1 MKRKTN
7 LFYTTGPDSKFLTFS
22 NYTEAL
28 TGNFLST
35 DTKLFPDKFLCLRI
49 EGLNDKGDNNINIS
63 KKLFIK
69 YLVDYYENKLAS
81 LRDFCVSEN
90 NSSNIAEK
98 KMLPLAYLLEAIV
111 QVCQYSSD
119 THNWKFNPEYIE
131 SFNTKNFTDNE
142 RLGNIITYVGDIT
155 EQDFNG
161 TYTDTICSINANEY
175 NIGTIISNKT
185 RDTTETYSEES
196 PETLH
201 GWTKDEIIFDDYKDD
216 VPLFDDIVDDNMFTY
231 YFNSFINRIE
241 ISHKTELE
249 NVENILEFNVIIPL
263 FSITNMNYNTNTNS
277 IVENNEIKLQNDQI
291 DDASGDYC
299 DRIHVPL
306 GIWIYTD
313 DTTNSDAFIQLRK
326 DTEMDMYPSWSL
338 LISSQFKPFPYS
350 LNKKI
355 YNESQSGIMPAYPTF
370 AETLSKINTVLD
382 KFNTIN
388 SNINKMNER
397 IDLLEQRIN
406 KIGTTDGYSKLEN
419 TMLQFTIDIK
429 NEISEFKKQMYG
441 YIDNITWSSNYNNKN

>member
-111 QVCQYSSD
+111 QVCQYNSNTYS
-119 THNWKFNPEYIE
+119 WKFDPEYIE
-131 SFNTKNFTDNE
+131 GFNIRNFTDNE
-142 RLGNIITYVGDIT
+142 RLNNLITYVGDIT

-175 NIGTIISNKT
+175 NIGAIISNQT

-201 GWTKDEIIFDDYKDD
+201 GWTKDEIIFDDYTDD
-216 VPLFDDIVDDNMFTY
+216 VPLFDDIVDDTMFTY

-249 NVENILEFNVIIPL
+249 SIENILEFNVIIPL

-277 IVENNEIKLQNDQI
+277 IIENNEIKLQNDQT

-355 YNESQSGIMPAYPTF
+355 YNESQSGIMSAYPTF

-419 TMLQFTIDIK
+419 TMLQFTIDVK

>member
-98 KMLPLAYLLEAIV
+98 KMLPLAYLLEAII

-119 THNWKFNPEYIE
+119 TNNWKFNPEYIE
-131 SFNTKNFTDNE
+131 GFNTKNFTDNE
-142 RLGNIITYVGDIT
+142 RLGNLITYVGDIT

-175 NIGTIISNKT
+175 NIGTIISNQT

-201 GWTKDEIIFDDYKDD
+201 GWTKDEIIFDDYTDD

-249 NVENILEFNVIIPL
+249 TVENILEFNVIIPL

-277 IVENNEIKLQNDQI
+277 IIENNEIKLQNDQT

-355 YNESQSGIMPAYPTF
+355 YNESQSGVMPAYPTF

-419 TMLQFTIDIK
+419 TMLQFTIDVK